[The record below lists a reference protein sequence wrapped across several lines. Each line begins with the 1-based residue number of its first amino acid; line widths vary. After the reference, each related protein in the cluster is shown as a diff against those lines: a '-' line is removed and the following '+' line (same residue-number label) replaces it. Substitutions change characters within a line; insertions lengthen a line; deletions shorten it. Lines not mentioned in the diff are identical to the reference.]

1 MSQAPSVAFAGSTG
15 DSHTEAPAGA
25 PVDVPA
31 NVSLRGTTRGLEI
44 LVTGT
49 PTAAALGA
57 RLTELLAEAPGFFAG
72 SNARVAIDGA
82 LPVGALACLEQVAA
96 QFELRLV
103 EIGPVAAR
111 RLRGE
116 LAAVPGTTPALPP
129 IPPLPAASAAPAPA
143 AVAAADAPGDEVLQ
157 PGLAEGTG
165 RVREGRT
172 GVLAAAAAAAAVAAA
187 GTPDAD
193 DAAGKAATATAGDA
207 AGTAASGSVLADSAA
222 AAIALLSGAAATTA
236 ERAGSAAAMGD
247 APGSAAAMGDAPGS
261 AAAMGDAPG
270 SAAATGGA
278 AGTAASLAGALPE
291 LELLA
296 ALAAVLVQAGASER
310 VAAEAAAAAEAAS
323 AEPEVAPD
331 EPPGPRLVIG
341 PVRSGRI
348 VDHVGHLIVVGDV
361 NPGAEVRAE
370 GSIIVL
376 GRLRGVAHAAIGR
389 NTGCIIALSLAP
401 QQLRIGRM
409 VARAGDADRPSGGA
423 EIAYATG
430 ETIVV
435 ERFLGRLPSGL
446 AASM

>member
-247 APGSAAAMGDAPGS
+247 APGSAAA
-261 AAAMGDAPG
+261 
-270 SAAATGGA
+270 TGGA

-435 ERFLGRLPSGL
+435 ERFLGRLPSGV